1 MKSMRDVRTGP
12 KRPVRTFS
20 IFAGAAAFA
29 LAATGV
35 PAPARAASDASAP
48 LAVAGAK
55 SVSDFYK
62 SRDKR
67 PLWLSQQ
74 GRQAALLID
83 MLESAEL
90 DGLQPDKYRPDAL
103 RGAVS
108 AAQSGS
114 TKAVRRADMMLSEAF
129 VDYVRDLRQPAD
141 VGTIYVDR
149 ELRPSAPSPEA
160 ILQAVAKAPSIE
172 GYVAGMRWMN
182 PAYVALRNAL
192 STGEMSE
199 AQRRQ
204 VQLNMERAR
213 ELPAGNGRYIV
224 VNSAAQRLFM
234 YEGGQVVDS
243 MRVVVGKPVYPMPM
257 MAAYVRFANLNP
269 YWYVPPDLAAERI
282 APNVLKQGV
291 SYLDRL
297 GYQVVSDFIDDPE
310 IFDPSLIDW
319 QAVADGRQKVLIRQQ
334 PGAHNSMGRIKFM
347 FPNEQGV
354 YLHDNPDRQ
363 LFEEASR
370 LYSGGCVRLESAWR
384 LGRWLFGRDLTWKG
398 AGTEEKVLLDRPVP
412 VYLTYMTAVVEGS
425 DITFLDDVYGRDA
438 ARLAKAG
445 NAEALAAAR

>member
-1 MKSMRDVRTGP
+1 MRDVRTGP

-103 RGAVS
+103 RGAVR

-243 MRVVVGKPVYPMPM
+243 MRVVVGKPVYPTPM

>member
-149 ELRPSAPSPEA
+149 ELRPSAS
-160 ILQAVAKAPSIE
+160 
-172 GYVAGMRWMN
+172 GR
-182 PAYVALRNAL
+182 LR
-192 STGEMSE
+192 
-199 AQRRQ
+199 
-204 VQLNMERAR
+204 
-213 ELPAGNGRYIV
+213 
-224 VNSAAQRLFM
+224 
-234 YEGGQVVDS
+234 
-243 MRVVVGKPVYPMPM
+243 
-257 MAAYVRFANLNP
+257 
-269 YWYVPPDLAAERI
+269 
-282 APNVLKQGV
+282 
-291 SYLDRL
+291 
-297 GYQVVSDFIDDPE
+297 
-310 IFDPSLIDW
+310 LI
-319 QAVADGRQKVLIRQQ
+319 
-334 PGAHNSMGRIKFM
+334 
-347 FPNEQGV
+347 
-354 YLHDNPDRQ
+354 
-363 LFEEASR
+363 
-370 LYSGGCVRLESAWR
+370 
-384 LGRWLFGRDLTWKG
+384 
-398 AGTEEKVLLDRPVP
+398 
-412 VYLTYMTAVVEGS
+412 
-425 DITFLDDVYGRDA
+425 
-438 ARLAKAG
+438 
-445 NAEALAAAR
+445 